1 MNLAPI
7 RNIDIQPVRSQ
18 ATEILQ
24 QILENNA
31 RKEEMA
37 FRKTE
42 QDARLSEL
50 NRKAMAEKRLQEA
63 LNVPTTREQTVQD
76 TNAFNFLA
84 REGADPSQFTTSERV
99 PVPESDRMKQQIKNL
114 VSVGDIQGAKQLQD
128 IYEKQKDDQE
138 AGVTYQ
144 YYLKN
149 PSGWKQDMIR
159 DFPDRAEDINKTSFT
174 PDGRTLIYNDKER
187 GGFWSRDVRTGKE
200 EFKAYPKETVTA
212 HNVIEVPSPD
222 GKTAQKFQYNAKT
235 NTYDIPVG
243 QKYLVK
249 SQVPSVTIS
258 QTQLPS
264 ADMDILAD
272 MLYEGR
278 LDPADLSKRGGNQQI
293 AAIYRRAEERNP
305 GFDPR
310 GTKAENAAFQSTL
323 IQQEKQR
330 GAVGSFVKN
339 IDEQIKT
346 VYDIMKYLQRTDA
359 RAINI
364 PMREL
369 RTRLVGSGLEN
380 KYDMFISEISA
391 ESSKLSQSAA
401 QSIAQLPEG
410 SREKW
415 EKIHDLNL
423 PISQMKILLDGTS
436 HMGKIRLKS
445 LDDEIIDT
453 KKRRKTMRSSTGV
466 NTIDN
471 QQKATHKYIPGK
483 GIVEIK

>member
-76 TNAFNFLA
+76 PNAFNFLA

-114 VSVGDIQGAKQLQD
+114 VSIGDIQGAKQLQD

-159 DFPDRAEDINKTSFT
+159 DFPDRAEDINNTSFT

-200 EFKAYPKETVTA
+200 EFKAYQKPEKPEEKWTDPYEAVIGGKKMLLRKNLATNKTERVGEDKSTTVIIDKDKPPSKKDSITLRKEFNSLPEVKESNLIMPKINSMERA
-212 HNVIEVPSPD
+212 YKES
-222 GKTAQKFQYNAKT
+222 FKT
-235 NTYDIPVG
+235 NNFVAVDQALVTLYNKLTDPSSVVRESEYARTAMNEPLLNQIQGKVSKVLYG
-243 QKYLVK
+243 GAGLTTSERSALIRMARLMKQGYQEIRSQRIKEYRKYADDYGFKGEDVIADPYEIKDK
-249 SQVPSVTIS
+249 ST
-258 QTQLPS
+258 
-264 ADMDILAD
+264 
-272 MLYEGR
+272 
-278 LDPADLSKRGGNQQI
+278 SKK
-293 AAIYRRAEERNP
+293 P
-305 GFDPR
+305 
-310 GTKAENAAFQSTL
+310 
-323 IQQEKQR
+323 
-330 GAVGSFVKN
+330 
-339 IDEQIKT
+339 
-346 VYDIMKYLQRTDA
+346 
-359 RAINI
+359 
-364 PMREL
+364 
-369 RTRLVGSGLEN
+369 
-380 KYDMFISEISA
+380 
-391 ESSKLSQSAA
+391 LSQ
-401 QSIAQLPEG
+401 
-410 SREKW
+410 
-415 EKIHDLNL
+415 
-423 PISQMKILLDGTS
+423 
-436 HMGKIRLKS
+436 
-445 LDDEIIDT
+445 
-453 KKRRKTMRSSTGV
+453 
-466 NTIDN
+466 
-471 QQKATHKYIPGK
+471 Y
-483 GIVEIK
+483 